1 MAMEMEETEETEE
14 MRLATGQDK
23 PVSRL
28 DGGLQLNEVESRVEG
43 AGEGKG
49 EGLLG
54 SRWEVKERS
63 NWGNDN

>member
-1 MAMEMEETEETEE
+1 
-14 MRLATGQDK
+14 
-23 PVSRL
+23 
-28 DGGLQLNEVESRVEG
+28 VESRVEG